1 MERLKKLNEIYKR
14 RLNELNEEQ
23 SRQCTEIKN
32 LEKRVKAL
40 EPRIREM
47 FSIYDMLRKM
57 DVNLIPLNT
66 GLLRIDYSSR
76 DNEFR
81 LCCNTVINRYIY
93 LRATHNIFGVLTYCT
108 YETEKEFLTAILDNI
123 DDYERSINDLADKF
137 IEREEKVCNEKA
149 KSRTYYVQAV
159 FKVNAVS
166 EDEAIDNMLN
176 CGERTI
182 LRVD

>member
-1 MERLKKLNEIYKR
+1 MERLEKLNEIYKR
-14 RLNELNEEQ
+14 RLNELNKEQ
-23 SRQCTEIKN
+23 SRQYTEIEN

-47 FSIYDMLRKM
+47 FGIYDMLRKM

-81 LCCNTVINRYIY
+81 LCSNTVINRYIY

-123 DDYERSINDLADKF
+123 DDYERRINDLADKF
-137 IEREEKVCNEKA
+137 IEREEKARNEKT
-149 KSRTYYVQAV
+149 KSRTYYVQAA
-159 FKVNAVS
+159 FKVNAAS
-166 EDEAIDNMLN
+166 EDEAINNLQN
-176 CGERTI
+176 CIEKRI
-182 LRVD
+182 LYVE